1 MPTRLVTTVILARH
15 GSIDLIGKA
24 LAGRAPGVHL
34 NERGVSEAERLA
46 DNLANAPIAAIYVS
60 PRERASETAA
70 PLAARLRVP
79 AQTCDEI
86 DEIDFGRWTG
96 LSFVK
101 LNGEAEWRTWV
112 ERRSNAQPPGGESMV
127 AVQKRVVDTIEQM
140 RCNHLDQTIALV
152 THGDVIKAA
161 LAHYM
166 GLTLDNLER
175 FDIAPAS
182 VSVVA
187 AGAGWAQVKLVN
199 WTGAL

>member
-1 MPTRLVTTVILARH
+1 MPTRLVTTVMLVRH

-24 LAGRAPGVHL
+24 LAGRKPGVHL
-34 NERGVSEAERLA
+34 NERGHSEAQRLA
-46 DNLANAPIAAIYVS
+46 EQLADAGISAIYVS
-60 PRERASETAA
+60 PRERAAETAA
-70 PLAARLRVP
+70 PLAARLQLT
-79 AQTCDEI
+79 AQVCDEI

-112 ERRSNAQPPGGESMV
+112 ERRSRAQPPDGESIV
-127 AVQKRVVDTIEQM
+127 AVQKRMVDAIERM
-140 RCNHLDQTIALV
+140 RRDHADQAIALV

-161 LAHYM
+161 LAHYV

-199 WTGAL
+199 WTGAV